1 MSKNVPSSANCMR
14 LSFSARS
21 ENEAFARVAV
31 AAFVSQLDP
40 DINELNDLKTA
51 ISEAVTNAIIHGYDS
66 DSDGMVVIEGV
77 IENDTVSLTV
87 EDEGNGIEDLELARQ
102 PLFTSKPELER
113 SGMGFTI
120 MENFMDRF
128 EVTSEPGKGTKIAM
142 LKRIESKKAL
152 YN

>member
-1 MSKNVPSSANCMR
+1 MNVTNEMT

-40 DINELNDLKTA
+40 TMEELNDLKTV

-66 DSDGMVVIEGV
+66 DPSGKVTIEAMITGDVVKLI
-77 IENDTVSLTV
+77 IKDN
-87 EDEGNGIEDLELARQ
+87 GNGIEDLDLARQ
-102 PLFTSKPELER
+102 PLYTSKPELER

-120 MENFMDRF
+120 MENFMDGF
-128 EVTSEPGKGTKIAM
+128 DITSEPGIGTSIAM
-142 LKRIESKKAL
+142 TKRIESKKAL
-152 YN
+152 FN